1 MIPFFSLGISHS
13 GWSLQLW
20 RFVEKWNEIQ
30 LVAVGISVFF
40 SPYSGQTVIR
50 RKNVFIVLFFSFLFN
65 ICSLHLLVY
74 FIVCVIFFVWYCW
87 FYSFFLFFAIL
98 CFSCS
103 IRFIV
108 KWKRQNAPLVSGLW
122 YNRHWNERR
131 ELCLPSARTMKNRL
145 KFPLKEVQEKWYA
158 QLLAAICQIHCIC
171 NGKERERRRKWI
183 NENGKTQVLSIIN

>member
-1 MIPFFSLGISHS
+1 MVVTTLAIRRKMKWNSAGGCWYFCLFFSLERPNCNSS
-13 GWSLQLW
+13 KKC
-20 RFVEKWNEIQ
+20 F
-30 LVAVGISVFF
+30 
-40 SPYSGQTVIR
+40 YC
-50 RKNVFIVLFFSFLFN
+50 SFLF
-65 ICSLHLLVY
+65 IPFQHLFTSFFCIFYRLCY
-74 FIVCVIFFVWYCW
+74 FFVWYCW

-171 NGKERERRRKWI
+171 NGKEREKEKV
-183 NENGKTQVLSIIN
+183 N